1 MTRISHGF
9 HNDHAKLKHLLWSEA
24 GHVFDTDADLNSH
37 KIINLLDPTS
47 AQDAATKAYVDIYR
61 DMINYADSPMIV
73 TGGEL
78 SEGTNAGTL
87 KVAALTALLRKTD
100 STTGEL
106 TYVTKGEE
114 DNISIPSADTIYYVV
129 LNYNGGN
136 PTVSLETNIPNK
148 TTSIP
153 IGKVMK
159 DSSNTVHYIS
169 GGFRLQ
175 DGLRKL
181 HERAK
186 TLREIELQ
194 SGCNIG
200 YTGTNNF
207 TMTAGIVYAG
217 INKIELPSFDS
228 TTETFTYLYRDGSGG
243 WTEVSANAIDPSHYD
258 DGSGTLA
265 EVANNRYSC
274 HWVYRHVSDGHVYV
288 LYGRGSYKLAEAE
301 TAGEP
306 NKPDHLAA
314 FGCLI
319 GKIIAPKNGGS
330 FTEIQMVTDT
340 FFVGTKVSDHSELS
354 NLVWSK
360 AGHTIDTDVD
370 FNSQKIYLDKT
381 NLPNTFL
388 WEDGT
393 DPVLNFDDG
402 DQLLYDISENQ
413 LLFKIGGTTELS
425 LSATELKLDGVDLNV
440 NNKNINNVASIDGGG
455 KAVTFY
461 DPISTKVIQMPFSLW
476 GEETLFFPVN
486 NVLAFADQK
495 YSVTITPAP
504 DTGDASYIFS
514 KRKQTTAVIWNAP
527 AGDCIV
533 EIDFGTK
540 IDLWLAIGFYCPYG
554 RYPDN
559 YRIEYYDNSAWHT
572 LKEVTDSSN
581 TRSTIVW
588 SGAKSGFYK
597 LRITIWGYSN
607 NGYSELRIGSIFGM
621 TSALL
626 NGAGY
631 FLEKTGSDK
640 MFGDL
645 NMNDKSINNVA
656 SIDGGGS
663 AIVFHD
669 NIHIGVDGSE
679 AQELH
684 IYGTKSGRYLL
695 LGSATVG
702 FFGVDKGYIR
712 HIGTGDI
719 SFQTQN
725 TADERKDRIIIRY
738 GDTPDVE
745 ILNANLDLNGNDIK
759 NVASIDGGGSAI
771 YFKDNIALYG
781 DRTLI
786 LRSNNISYISIE
798 GGKHELGKR
807 AYITLTGA
815 DKTGDPGQIYFVVPN
830 STKNGNVILMRM
842 YGTIASPYIEVGGD
856 LDLNGNDIKNAV
868 VSTTG
873 TAVEGAIRW
882 DSVNHKLQVYN
893 GSSWETVSSS

>member
-402 DQLLYDISENQ
+402 DQFLYDISENQ
-413 LLFKIGGTTELS
+413 FLFKIGGTTELS
-425 LSATELKLDGVDLNV
+425 LGATELKLDGVNLNV
-440 NNKNINNVASIDGGG
+440 NSMTVKELDDMLFNSDTAIIQNTRVGDAYYLGIWGANIYKGGAIYLSGHNRSYMPGGVYIITTNATGDGYNILTRWHGATDTPYMEMLCDLDMKNNNINNVASIDGGG
-455 KAVTFY
+455 DVVEFFDRVAITKNHHQTLLMYRPVSNVGYGTGLVFRLQDSSANIHDYGAIYGVIDSSTAGSEKGY
-461 DPISTKVIQMPFSLW
+461 ISFLVANP
-476 GEETLFFPVN
+476 TL
-486 NVLAFADQK
+486 
-495 YSVTITPAP
+495 
-504 DTGDASYIFS
+504 
-514 KRKQTTAVIWNAP
+514 
-527 AGDCIV
+527 V
-533 EIDFGTK
+533 EVV
-540 IDLWLAIGFYCPYG
+540 
-554 RYPDN
+554 
-559 YRIEYYDNSAWHT
+559 RIEYDGT
-572 LKEVTDSSN
+572 
-581 TRSTIVW
+581 
-588 SGAKSGFYK
+588 
-597 LRITIWGYSN
+597 
-607 NGYSELRIGSIFGM
+607 
-621 TSALL
+621 
-626 NGAGY
+626 
-631 FLEKTGSDK
+631 
-640 MFGDL
+640 L
-645 NMNDKSINNVA
+645 NM
-656 SIDGGGS
+656 
-663 AIVFHD
+663 
-669 NIHIGVDGSE
+669 
-679 AQELH
+679 
-684 IYGTKSGRYLL
+684 
-695 LGSATVG
+695 
-702 FFGVDKGYIR
+702 KG
-712 HIGTGDI
+712 
-719 SFQTQN
+719 
-725 TADERKDRIIIRY
+725 
-738 GDTPDVE
+738 
-745 ILNANLDLNGNDIK
+745 
-759 NVASIDGGGSAI
+759 
-771 YFKDNIALYG
+771 
-781 DRTLI
+781 
-786 LRSNNISYISIE
+786 
-798 GGKHELGKR
+798 
-807 AYITLTGA
+807 
-815 DKTGDPGQIYFVVPN
+815 N
-830 STKNGNVILMRM
+830 S
-842 YGTIASPYIEVGGD
+842 
-856 LDLNGNDIKNAV
+856 IKNAV
-868 VSTTG
+868 ISTTG

-882 DSVNHKLQVYN
+882 DATNHKLQVYN